1 MALAVRDPFT
11 SLIKQ
16 IDADFDLLTRRST
29 RVNNRAGAFVPPA
42 DVHRDGEDVVI
53 TLELP
58 GIDIENGVDV
68 EVSERKL
75 TVSGRRDAGAEDGAV
90 FRELRGGEF
99 RREFRLPEGVTGDN
113 VEADYDRGLLRVR
126 VRGVVRKPVE
136 PAKIKVRGSEGS
148 AVN

>member
-16 IDADFDLLTRRST
+16 LDTDFDLLTRRAFG
-29 RVNNRAGAFVPPA
+29 VNNRAGAFVPPA

-58 GIDIENGVDV
+58 GVDTDGVDV

-75 TVSGRRDAGAEDGAV
+75 TVSGRREAGTEDGAV

-136 PAKIKVRGSEGS
+136 PAKIKVRGIEGG
-148 AVN
+148 AVS